1 MTIRAILMGAYNSDG
16 AKGIIGGS
24 DRMAAVKAVAEAA
37 KEKIELMC
45 AEPEEGKE
53 YDAVVAKIV
62 EFGAFV
68 TFMPGKDGLLHISQF
83 KQDFEHLTDVIN
95 EGDNIRVKVTEIR
108 RDGKVKLEFADSE

>member
-1 MTIRAILMGAYNSDG
+1 
-16 AKGIIGGS
+16 
-24 DRMAAVKAVAEAA
+24 
-37 KEKIELMC
+37 MC

-95 EGDNIRVKVTEIR
+95 EGDNIRVKLLKSEEM
-108 RDGKVKLEFADSE
+108 DKVNWNLLTQNNPKAYI